1 MTDKLFETYLRK
13 QLAVGMINE
22 NDISVFRYGYTL
34 LTEVFIN
41 FVISILIGI
50 ILGDVLM
57 VVAFLLAF
65 IPLRSFAGG
74 YHADKAWKCILL
86 TNVAIT
92 VAILFNRYMCT
103 IVHAEFLV
111 LLEIV
116 LGLIILKLAPIQSA
130 NKPLSA
136 IEVAFYKKMVFLIYI
151 IEILEEVIS
160 FLFAYKDI
168 AGIILIVHA
177 VIIISL
183 IAGNLNEKKV
193 NEVAG

>member
-1 MTDKLFETYLRK
+1 MTDKLFETYLHK
-13 QLAVGMINE
+13 QISVGIINE

-57 VVAFLLAF
+57 VVVFLLAF

-86 TNVAIT
+86 TNIAIT
-92 VAILFNRYMCT
+92 VAILLNRYMCT
-103 IVHAEFLV
+103 IVHVEFLA

-116 LGLIILKLAPIQSA
+116 LGFIILKIAPIQSV

-136 IEVAFYKKMVFLIYI
+136 IEVTFYKKIVFLIYI

-160 FLFAYKDI
+160 FLFAYKNI

-177 VIIISL
+177 VVITSL
-183 IAGNLNEKKV
+183 IAGIFNEKKE